1 VKSARTFVEISTA
14 SRNHLIVSLAVLNL
28 NDVLLDG
35 ASGLGRL
42 PVESDTAFGGG
53 SRQELWGVGPET
65 NLDAGGLGEDAASA
79 GVPSTDLKFIG
90 GAFLGDLMFE
100 SSSLQ
105 PHSRRKGTRL
115 GDLEFI

>member
-1 VKSARTFVEISTA
+1 VKSALTFVEVATA
-14 SRNHLIVSLAVLNL
+14 SRNHLVVTLAILNL
-28 NDVLLDG
+28 YDVLLDG

-53 SRQELWGVGPET
+53 LREELWGVGPET
-65 NLDAGGLGEDAASA
+65 NLDAGGLREDAASTS
-79 GVPSTDLKFIG
+79 VPGTDLKFIG

-115 GDLEFI
+115 GDLKFI